1 MPDVTYH
8 GFEAMPQNCKFIE
21 QVSLL
26 FPVCLTLKFVAHTS
40 RLQVPLVVKLGK
52 RVRLHCFALGDS
64 DGTVAIATFT
74 STSKS

>member
-1 MPDVTYH
+1 
-8 GFEAMPQNCKFIE
+8 
-21 QVSLL
+21 
-26 FPVCLTLKFVAHTS
+26 LKFVAHTS

-64 DGTVAIATFT
+64 DGSVAIATFT

>member
-1 MPDVTYH
+1 MPDIAYH

-26 FPVCLTLKFVAHTS
+26 FPECRTLKSEVHTL

-52 RVRLHCFALGDS
+52 RVRLHCVALGDS
-64 DGTVAIATFT
+64 DGSVNSKIFT
-74 STSKS
+74 STPNS